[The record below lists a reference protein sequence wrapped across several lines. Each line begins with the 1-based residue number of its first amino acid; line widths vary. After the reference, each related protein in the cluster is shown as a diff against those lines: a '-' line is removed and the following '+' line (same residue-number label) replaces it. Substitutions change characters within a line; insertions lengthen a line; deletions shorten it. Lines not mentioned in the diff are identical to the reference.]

1 VIDCMQSVSLND
13 RQSWELC
20 DEIGN
25 ILTAQLDT
33 DAVRNKVD
41 RSIADY
47 VKRNN
52 LNLDNKDLSRNIE
65 WSVKVSLKR

>member
-1 VIDCMQSVSLND
+1 MQSVSLND
-13 RQSWELC
+13 RQNRELC

-33 DAVRNKVD
+33 DAIRNKVN
-41 RSIADY
+41 RSVAEY
-47 VKRNN
+47 VKRNS
-52 LNLDNKDLSRNIE
+52 LNDAPEDLAKNIS

>member
-1 VIDCMQSVSLND
+1 MQSVSLND
-13 RQSWELC
+13 RQSRELC

-33 DAVRNKVD
+33 DAIRNKVN
-41 RSIADY
+41 RSVAEY
-47 VKRNN
+47 VKRTS
-52 LNLDNKDLSRNIE
+52 LNDAPEYLAKNIS

>member
-1 VIDCMQSVSLND
+1 MQSVSLND
-13 RQSWELC
+13 KQIRELC
-20 DEIGN
+20 DEVGN
-25 ILTAQLDT
+25 ILTAQLDS
-33 DAVRNKVD
+33 DVVRGKVD

-52 LNLDNKDLSRNIE
+52 LDEDASDLAKNIS